1 MPSALLCPK
10 VVDQYLPAELAE
22 HRVVG
27 PYPKSALSEA
37 HIGRFRVIPKGNQPN
52 KWRQIVDLS
61 HPKGWRV
68 NDGIPKELC
77 STSYIT
83 IDNA

>member
-1 MPSALLCPK
+1 MHSALLRPE
-10 VVDQYLPAELAE
+10 VVDQCLPAELAE

-27 PYPKSALSEA
+27 PYPKWALSEA
-37 HIGRFRVIPKGNQPN
+37 HVSRFGVIPKGNQPN

-61 HPKGWRV
+61 HPKGRTI

-77 STSYIT
+77 SMLYIT